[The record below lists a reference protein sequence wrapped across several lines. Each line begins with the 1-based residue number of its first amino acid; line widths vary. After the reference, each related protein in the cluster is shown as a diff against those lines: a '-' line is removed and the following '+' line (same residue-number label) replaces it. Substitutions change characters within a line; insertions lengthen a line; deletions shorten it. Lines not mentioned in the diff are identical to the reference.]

1 MIRMSSVHTKTITKV
16 ARIALPALITLV
28 VALGL
33 LVRHSL
39 VERANATDLVTVR
52 TVDKPTSNRSR
63 EVTIPPGTVLLV
75 SLNYTLRSD
84 REKSGDGFSARLRK
98 SVVVNQLMV
107 LPAGTVIRG
116 RLLLVAEPYT
126 TAGKAKVTLEFD
138 RIVDPSGRILP
149 ISTKPIMFVGQG
161 NRVNKG
167 DLQLPVTVI
176 PAGESASANGVIV
189 FATQSQQIELPSNQH
204 FDVILDENLKVT
216 VAGAKATAEK

>member
-1 MIRMSSVHTKTITKV
+1 MNAAHTKTVTQV
-16 ARIALPALITLV
+16 GRFALAAMITLV
-28 VALGL
+28 VVLGL
-33 LVRHSL
+33 LVRHSI

-52 TVDKPTSNRSR
+52 ADDKSHTNRSR
-63 EVTIPPGTVLLV
+63 EVTIPTGTVLLV

-98 SVVVNQLMV
+98 AVVVDGLTV

-116 RLLLVAEPYT
+116 RLLLVAEPYST
-126 TAGKAKVTLEFD
+126 VGRAKVTLEFD

-149 ISTKPIMFVGQG
+149 ISTTPIMFVGQG

-167 DLQLPVTVI
+167 DLQLPVTAL
-176 PAGESASANGVIV
+176 PAGESASAKGVIV

-204 FDVILDENLKVT
+204 FDVVLDEHLKVT
-216 VAGAKATAEK
+216 VPRSTAKKL